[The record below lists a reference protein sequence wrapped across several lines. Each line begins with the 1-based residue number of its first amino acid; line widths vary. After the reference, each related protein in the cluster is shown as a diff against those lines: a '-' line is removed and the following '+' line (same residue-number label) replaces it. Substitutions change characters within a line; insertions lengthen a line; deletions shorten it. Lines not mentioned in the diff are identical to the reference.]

1 MTIRLRAADGGAVR
15 FSNEILRAFKTGF
28 RGPGIGPDDAEY
40 DDTRRDRSVMI
51 EAAIWRR
58 HIMNI
63 SVRKIFLVV
72 AASLVG
78 QMSAVAA
85 DTPPLQSAKDVQ
97 WGAPPPVFPPGAK
110 FAVIAGDPSATGLVT
125 VRFDMPAGYA
135 IAPHFHPTDEH
146 ITVLKGTFSIGMGD
160 MVDKTHSLTLSPG
173 GYGIAMA
180 NMRHYAYTSTGATIQ
195 VHMQGPFAITYVNS
209 ADDPSKKQP
218 Q

>member
-1 MTIRLRAADGGAVR
+1 
-15 FSNEILRAFKTGF
+15 
-28 RGPGIGPDDAEY
+28 
-40 DDTRRDRSVMI
+40 MI